1 MKKIKSILA
10 FCFILLIAN
19 NIQAQTDTV
28 LLMKGKRLLVN
39 NSQVQVNTKG
49 DTLVSFVNNKGR
61 NKTKRSDKVFSVVNQ
76 SGKHVFFSDSDSIYG
91 VNTEQFE
98 RYLNGK
104 ADYYHYKM
112 RWGSFALGA
121 ATMAGGL
128 LVPPIN
134 IDMGNSCASVY
145 LGILIPYADFVL
157 VSNSSVS
164 KEKIIEQYNVPNDPY
179 YISGV
184 QAAISRHRIISNVL
198 GMVVGV
204 VPFVFLSA
212 TND

>member
-1 MKKIKSILA
+1 MKKIQLILA
-10 FCFILLIAN
+10 ACLIGLIVN
-19 NIQAQTDTV
+19 DLQAQTDTL

-39 NSQVQVNTKG
+39 NSQIQVNAKG
-49 DTLVSFVNNKGR
+49 DTVVSFVNLKGR

-76 SGKHVFFSDSDSIYG
+76 SGKHIFFSDPDSVYG
-91 VNTEQFE
+91 VTAAQFE
-98 RYLNGK
+98 RYLTGK
-104 ADYYHYKM
+104 ADYYDFKM
-112 RWGSFALGA
+112 RWGCFALGA

-134 IDMGNSCASVY
+134 IDMGNTYASIY
-145 LGILIPYADFVL
+145 LGMLIPFADFVL
-157 VSNSSVS
+157 VANSSVS

-184 QAAISRHRIISNVL
+184 QAAISRHRIISNAL
-198 GMVVGV
+198 GMGVGI
-204 VPFVFLSA
+204 VPFAILSA